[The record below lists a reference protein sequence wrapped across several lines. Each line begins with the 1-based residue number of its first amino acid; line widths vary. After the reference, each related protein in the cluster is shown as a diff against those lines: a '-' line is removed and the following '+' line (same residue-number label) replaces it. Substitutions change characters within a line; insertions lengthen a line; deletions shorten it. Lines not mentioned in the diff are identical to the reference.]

1 MAFFAKN
8 CLRPESAPLILFI
21 SILKQMISISHK
33 YLPDS
38 FSVTCSKE
46 SFVRR
51 HLVSSFI
58 IDLQPSEGVLIKKW
72 SENMQQI
79 YRRTPMQ
86 SDFIEVTLWHG
97 CFPGNLQNIFRISFD
112 KNTYRRLLLVIRIK
126 AILYRTICMV
136 RFAWLLFVFSMIQLI
151 WTCKLRNR
159 NNFLQ

>member
-1 MAFFAKN
+1 
-8 CLRPESAPLILFI
+8 
-21 SILKQMISISHK
+21 MISISHK

-97 CFPGNLQNIFRISFD
+97 CFPWNFQNIFRISFD

-126 AILYRTICMV
+126 AVLHGTICMI
-136 RFAWLLFVFSMIQLI
+136 RFVWLLFGFKISSYNSEEIELI
-151 WTCKLRNR
+151 LSFENGITQILMQKVVTILRFAR
-159 NNFLQ
+159 SD

>member
-21 SILKQMISISHK
+21 SILKQMISISRK

-126 AILYRTICMV
+126 AVIHGTICMI
-136 RFAWLLFVFSMIQLI
+136 RFA
-151 WTCKLRNR
+151 
-159 NNFLQ
+159 